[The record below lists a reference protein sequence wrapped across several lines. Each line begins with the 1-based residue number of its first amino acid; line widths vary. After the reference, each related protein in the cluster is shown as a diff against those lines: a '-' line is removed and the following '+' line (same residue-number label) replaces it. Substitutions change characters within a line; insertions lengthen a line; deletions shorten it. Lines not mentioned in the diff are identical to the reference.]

1 MELSKFK
8 EVLLKVAVCAIACD
22 GDIDDREIEM
32 LHKIEKESPYFSA
45 LNLSDILEKSLDSCK
60 KDLNTFKNNLL
71 DILKGNTL
79 NIVQEL
85 TILEISLRIIAAD
98 EIEEDSERAFIN
110 DLRVHLDLDDFLIEQ
125 RFGDIPYLKA
135 KNSEFNSKISDD
147 FETIEKSS
155 KLKK

>member
-60 KDLNTFKNNLL
+60 KDLNTFFQNIIRKKGIVINL
-71 DILKGNTL
+71 
-79 NIVQEL
+79 
-85 TILEISLRIIAAD
+85 ISLQQ
-98 EIEEDSERAFIN
+98 N
-110 DLRVHLDLDDFLIEQ
+110 
-125 RFGDIPYLKA
+125 P
-135 KNSEFNSKISDD
+135 
-147 FETIEKSS
+147 
-155 KLKK
+155 

>member
-125 RFGDIPYLKA
+125 RFGDIPYLKP
-135 KNSEFNSKISDD
+135 KKSEFKNNQVDGLDSISQ
-147 FETIEKSS
+147 SS
-155 KLKK
+155 K